1 MQTDALEQLSERQ
14 KACLRLVLLHYD
26 SKQIARQLNLSPHT
40 VNKYLEDASKRLG
53 TVDRFA
59 TARRL
64 AEWEHGPGY
73 ERIVFEQIGLEQ
85 AAQEQAKIAASSMSP
100 RASAH
105 AGHVARDYAPPRMP
119 FSMAGPSFAEDYFG
133 DADRNALTKSNR
145 LKLVGIYVLGFLVA
159 IALMSNIADTLWR
172 TLDRALVH

>member
-1 MQTDALEQLSERQ
+1 VQTDAFDQLSERQ
-14 KACLRLVLLHYD
+14 RACLRLVVLHYD

-53 TVDRFA
+53 TMDRFA
-59 TARRL
+59 AARRL
-64 AEWEHGPGY
+64 AEWEHGPDY
-73 ERIVFEQIGLEQ
+73 ERIVVEQIGLEQ
-85 AAQEQAKIAASSMSP
+85 AAQERAKMAASSMNP

-119 FSMAGPSFAEDYFG
+119 FHMAGHGFAEDYFG
-133 DADRNALTKSNR
+133 DAGRNALTKSNR

-172 TLDRALVH
+172 TLERALIH